1 METDIRVFDWDRL
14 LLGLPPKLYML
25 EIAFKIVV
33 IFAILMLVM
42 RLMGKRGQRD
52 LSPMQQMLLIALGSA
67 AGDALLYP
75 SVPLAYAALILVGVT
90 LETIALETLAEHS
103 RHVRDYM
110 ESRPRVLVR
119 DGQVDFDALKKER
132 TTRRELY
139 AELRMK
145 GARSLSQVHCAVLEV
160 TGDISVF
167 LDDSCEP
174 DDEDLLAYVLDPD
187 NHTVPQREG
196 GTR

>member
-1 METDIRVFDWDRL
+1 METDFQPFDLHRL
-14 LLGLPPKLYML
+14 LLGEQPLPYYGEVVLRIL
-25 EIAFKIVV
+25 IVFCV
-33 IFAILMLVM
+33 LLLVM
-42 RLMGKRGQRD
+42 RLFGKRGQKS

-90 LETIALETLAEHS
+90 LVTIALETLAEHS